1 MYVIFGGVAQ
11 LASARVKAIE
21 EHDRRRR
28 EAEEALLK
36 AKLDEK
42 KKRDA
47 NMKEGSLVIST
58 GLYDNIKKL
67 AAQRSRM

>member
-1 MYVIFGGVAQ
+1 MLPGDI
-11 LASARVKAIE
+11 
-21 EHDRRRR
+21 
-28 EAEEALLK
+28 
-36 AKLDEK
+36 EK

-47 NMKEGSLVIST
+47 NMKQGSLVIST